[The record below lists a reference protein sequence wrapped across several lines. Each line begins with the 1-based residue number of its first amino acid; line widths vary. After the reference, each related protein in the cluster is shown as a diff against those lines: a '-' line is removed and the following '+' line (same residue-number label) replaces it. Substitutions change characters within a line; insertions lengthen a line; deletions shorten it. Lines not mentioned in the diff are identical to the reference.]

1 MEGPSETPDASTG
14 SFRDPSGRV
23 FKSDGRIFRQVNAR
37 YATTYDR
44 LLQGGLY
51 KNLVEQS
58 LLVSHAEVA
67 EPLGWPDERYKI
79 LEPDPIPFI
88 SYPFEWSFS
97 QLKQAAIATLRIQR
111 LAIGH
116 GMTLKDA
123 SAYNIQFK
131 GTNPI
136 LIDTLSFEEWHEGTP
151 WVAYRQF
158 CQHFLAPL
166 ALMSRTEVRL
176 GQLSRLFIDG
186 VPLDLASRLLPLR
199 TRLRPSLLVH
209 VHLHARAQSRH
220 GLNTSKGRA
229 AGFKRD
235 AMMGLID
242 HLESAIDTLTDGGA
256 GGPWA
261 DYYDRTNY
269 SPDAM
274 AEKQRVV
281 GEFVERVRPG
291 TVWDLGANT
300 GAFSRIASAQGAY
313 TVAFDGDATAVER
326 HFLDCRKRQDPH
338 VLPLVM
344 DLANPSGGMGWCHA
358 ERLSLI
364 ERGPADL
371 VLALGLVH
379 HLRITNQVPF
389 TMVAECFERFGRALV
404 VEFPSSADSQVRDML
419 ARVPAHAEGYTRE
432 AFESAFADRFHVDAV
447 HHIAGSERQL
457 YLMRRKGLA
466 T

>member
-1 MEGPSETPDASTG
+1 MLRHQLRPTAAGWAVQHPRGAVS
-14 SFRDPSGRV
+14 SGV
-23 FKSDGRIFRQVNAR
+23 AR
-37 YATTYDR
+37 RSCRA
-44 LLQGGLY
+44 LGLAR
-51 KNLVEQS
+51 
-58 LLVSHAEVA
+58 H
-67 EPLGWPDERYKI
+67 RYKI

-131 GTNPI
+131 GTSPI
-136 LIDTLSFEEWHEGTP
+136 LIDTLSFEEWQEGTP

-209 VHLHARAQSRH
+209 LHLHARAQSRH
-220 GLNTSKGRA
+220 GLNTSKSRA
-229 AGFKRD
+229 AGFKRH

-242 HLESAIDTLTDGGA
+242 HLESAIDSLTDGGP

-313 TVAFDGDATAVER
+313 TIAFDGDATAVER
-326 HFLDCRKRQDPH
+326 HFLDCRTRQDPH

-371 VLALGLVH
+371 GTGPRSRPPSAHHQSGAVPDGSRVLRAFRSRARRGVSL
-379 HLRITNQVPF
+379 T
-389 TMVAECFERFGRALV
+389 GRLTG
-404 VEFPSSADSQVRDML
+404 P
-419 ARVPAHAEGYTRE
+419 
-432 AFESAFADRFHVDAV
+432 
-447 HHIAGSERQL
+447 
-457 YLMRRKGLA
+457 
-466 T
+466 

>member
-1 MEGPSETPDASTG
+1 VTPDASTG

-23 FKSDGRIFRQVNAR
+23 FKSDGRIYRQVNTS
-37 YATTYDR
+37 YAATYDR
-44 LLQGGLY
+44 LMQGGLY
-51 KNLVEQS
+51 RTLLEQS
-58 LLVSHAEVA
+58 LLISHAEVA
-67 EPLGWPDERYKI
+67 EPLGWPESRYKI

-97 QLKQAAIATLRIQR
+97 QLKHAAMATLRIQR
-111 LAIGH
+111 LAIGY

-131 GTNPI
+131 GTSPI
-136 LIDTLSFEEWHEGTP
+136 LIDTLSFEPWQEGTP

-186 VPLDLASRLLPLR
+186 VPLDLASRLLPWR

-220 GLNTSKGRA
+220 GLNTSTGRA
-229 AGFKRD
+229 AVFKRQ

-242 HLESAIDTLTDGGA
+242 HLESAIETLTDGGA

-281 GEFVERVRPG
+281 GRFAERVRPG

-313 TVAFDGDATAVER
+313 TIAFDGDATAVER
-326 HFLDCRKRQDPH
+326 HFLDCRTRRDPH

-344 DLANPSGGMGWCHA
+344 DLANPSGGMGWSHA

-389 TMVAECFERFGRALV
+389 AMVAECFERFGSALV
-404 VEFPSSADSQVRDML
+404 VEFPSAADSQVRDML
-419 ARVPAHAEGYTRE
+419 ARVPAHAEGYTQE
-432 AFESAFADRFHVDAV
+432 AFESAFAARFQIDAA
-447 HHIAGSERQL
+447 HQIAGSERRL
-457 YLMRRKGLA
+457 YLMRRKSA
-466 T
+466 AA